1 MAKVIKNNVPKCPTV
16 DWKSCNVIQ
25 GNLKSEEDINKLEFS
40 MIKRGIVFP
49 FFLWVRDK
57 DDYAIIDGSRRTKVL
72 ESLEKKG
79 YKIDPLPYVPIEANS
94 LEDAK
99 AKILLASSIY
109 GNPTKS
115 GFNSFASDIPLSQ
128 LKKELSG
135 ISYKFLFAGKS
146 KTDRTAQRPKE
157 ADDDYEEDDDDNV
170 VTGKGSLSKT
180 ALERKPFKIEFKN
193 SKDYTT
199 FWKHLEQVKQ
209 IENLSDSMENIFFQ
223 IIETVAL
230 GE

>member
-25 GNLKSEEDINKLEFS
+25 GNLKSEQDINKLEFS

-49 FFLWVRDK
+49 FFLWIRDK

-79 YKIDPLPYVPIEANS
+79 YKIEPLPYVPIEAHS

-109 GNPTKS
+109 GSPTKS
-115 GFNSFASDIPLSQ
+115 GFNNFASDIPISQ

-135 ISYKFLFAGKS
+135 ISYKFLFASKS
-146 KTDRTAQRPKE
+146 KTDRTAQRPKDS
-157 ADDDYEEDDDDNV
+157 DDDYEDEDDSV
-170 VTGKGSLSKT
+170 TTGKGSLSKT
-180 ALERKPFKIEFKN
+180 ALEKKPFKIEFKN

-199 FWKHLEQVKQ
+199 FWKYIEQVKVN
-209 IENLSDSMENIFFQ
+209 ENLSDSMENIFFQ

-230 GE
+230 DE